1 MAYDKKYKKRAIEYH
16 EEGNTVRKTAQTF
29 KISPNTLNTWL
40 KQYREKGDF
49 INKSKGHRK
58 AKINEEA
65 LLDYYEKNPDAYQY
79 EAAEYFNV
87 TPSAVCIALKRF
99 KITRKKKQNGTKNK
113 ILKK

>member
-16 EEGNTVRKTAQTF
+16 EEGNSVRKTAQTF

-49 INKSKGHRK
+49 INKPKGHRK

-65 LLDYYEKNPDAYQY
+65 LLDYYEKNPNAYQY
-79 EAAEYFNV
+79 EAAEYFKV
-87 TPSAVCIALKRF
+87 TPSAVCIALKGF
-99 KITRKKKQNGTKNK
+99 KITRKKNKTVQRTKS
-113 ILKK
+113 